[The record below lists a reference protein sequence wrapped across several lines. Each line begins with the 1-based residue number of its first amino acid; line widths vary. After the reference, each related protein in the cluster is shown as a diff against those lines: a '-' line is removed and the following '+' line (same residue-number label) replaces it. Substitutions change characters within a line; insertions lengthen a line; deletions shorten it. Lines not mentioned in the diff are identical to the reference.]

1 MQSIKEYIVDG
12 ITIDKTKD
20 GYRVFTKS
28 TQWFNITDLDELLP
42 HRFEEEIGK
51 LKEQENSQ
59 TELLGEFFKDLFE
72 QKWTK
77 I

>member
-28 TQWFNITDLDELLP
+28 TQWFNITDLDELIP
-42 HRFEEEIGK
+42 QRFEEEIGK
-51 LKEQENSQ
+51 LKEQKIAED
-59 TELLGEFFKDLFE
+59 ELFGEFFKDLFE
-72 QKWTK
+72 QN
-77 I
+77 